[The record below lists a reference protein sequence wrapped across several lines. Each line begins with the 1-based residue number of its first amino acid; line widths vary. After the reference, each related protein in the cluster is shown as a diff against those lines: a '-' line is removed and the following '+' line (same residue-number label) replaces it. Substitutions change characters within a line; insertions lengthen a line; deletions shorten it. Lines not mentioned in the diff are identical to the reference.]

1 MPRITIS
8 YRREDSGVIT
18 GRIFDRLANHYG
30 RDSVFRDIDSIPP
43 GADFREFINLILDE
57 SDIVLAVV
65 GPRWLGARA
74 GQTRLSDEA
83 DLVRVEIETAL
94 RKSKPLIPVM
104 VQRATMPRVALL
116 PDTLRDF
123 AYKNEVQ
130 IDSGQ
135 DFDVHIARLIRAMDL
150 ILQQRAQ
157 DGPSGAVIYL
167 ESGSRSALIEGST
180 GGPGRDGL
188 LTPAPAATDPIDPPP
203 SSLDRVT
210 SDAEPAD
217 IALSPAVVDIATIPQ
232 AQPFKRFSRY
242 FVFSILGVFLGI
254 AATVGASTYS
264 KWEQPISS
272 LSSKRD

>member
-18 GRIFDRLANHYG
+18 GRIFDRLTNHYG

-43 GADFREFINLILDE
+43 GADFREFINVILDE

-94 RKSKPLIPVM
+94 RKGMPLIPVM

-123 AYKNEVQ
+123 AYKNGVQ
-130 IDSGQ
+130 VDSGQ
-135 DFDVHIARLIRAMDL
+135 DFDVHIARLIRAMDR
-150 ILQQRAQ
+150 ILQQRAR
-157 DGPSGAVIYL
+157 DAPLETDSGAV
-167 ESGSRSALIEGST
+167 GIEG
-180 GGPGRDGL
+180 GQL
-188 LTPAPAATDPIDPPP
+188 LARLAGYW
-203 SSLDRVT
+203 VHFW
-210 SDAEPAD
+210 E
-217 IALSPAVVDIATIPQ
+217 SP
-232 AQPFKRFSRY
+232 
-242 FVFSILGVFLGI
+242 
-254 AATVGASTYS
+254 
-264 KWEQPISS
+264 
-272 LSSKRD
+272 